1 MKDLIFG
8 LGVWGMLVTA
18 MAQSPDEPVAPA
30 QGPTRPAE
38 GPARPAEGPARP
50 AEGPARP
57 PLARP
62 VAPMPEDG
70 VAKSRSKQFRI
81 SGGNEMGR
89 GLCVILTESAKGE
102 FLRLLEQG
110 DDWKIP
116 ISVVLH
122 GEPGDKAPAS
132 TFVTRLKVVDGV
144 YLLQLHTHLAEGL
157 KVEQFKQA
165 VTEMLLYE
173 RSLRAMPFVD
183 DAMTLSVPPWLSV
196 GLREASAWRLQQT
209 DRRLYAAM
217 FKQDGAYKVEDL
229 LTVGRGEYFKL
240 DEASKVAFRV
250 SAGALV
256 MALLEQPQ
264 GREAFRK
271 FVAEAAAFEG
281 EMSLLMQRHFPEL
294 NLSPNSLAKWWALQ
308 LANQGGLKLLTDVMT
323 VRETEEQLTKA
334 LYLELPAPVG
344 AEPAGPQRVGLDQWA
359 LLEGMDDQERTAAVK
374 PAQAALVHLSYRC
387 FPAYRPLLVE
397 YQKQL
402 IRLSRGEG
410 KAVVEPLKQLGQARN
425 IMAAKTERARDYLDW
440 FEITTARETS
450 GVFDDYLRLK
460 KELGKREHNRKD
472 GMSLYLDRMDKLF
485 DRSEEE

>member
-1 MKDLIFG
+1 MKQHLIG
-8 LGVWGMLVTA
+8 WAAWGMMNLA
-18 MAQSPDEPVAPA
+18 LAQPRDEATNPAGEPANPPVDPANPPRAQLVAPI
-30 QGPTRPAE
+30 
-38 GPARPAEGPARP
+38 
-50 AEGPARP
+50 
-57 PLARP
+57 
-62 VAPMPEDG
+62 PEDA

-89 GLCVILTESAKGE
+89 GLCVILTESAKQE

-116 ISVVLH
+116 ISVILH

-132 TFVTRLKVVDGV
+132 TFVTRLKVVEGV
-144 YLLQLHTHLAEGL
+144 YLLQLHMHLAKGL
-157 KVEQFKQA
+157 RVEDFKQA

-173 RSLRAMPFVD
+173 RSLRTLPLLED
-183 DAMTLSVPPWLSV
+183 TMTLSVPPWLSV
-196 GLREASAWRLQQT
+196 GLREATAWRMQQS

-229 LTVGRGEYFKL
+229 LTVTRGEHLKM
-240 DEASKVAFRV
+240 DEASRVAFRV

-271 FVAEAAAFEG
+271 FLDEAAAFEG
-281 EMSLLMQRHFPEL
+281 EMSLLLQRHFPEL

-323 VRETEEQLTKA
+323 VVETEELLATA
-334 LYLELPAPVG
+334 LFLELPAPAGDGVG
-344 AEPAGPQRVGLDQWA
+344 GAPPLGSQRVGLDQWQR
-359 LLEGMDDQERTAAVK
+359 LEDLEEDERQAAVK

-402 IRLSRGEG
+402 IRLSQGEG
-410 KAVVEPLKQLGQARN
+410 EAVLESLKQLEQARI
-425 IMAAKTERARDYLDW
+425 IMKAKAERGRDYLDW
-440 FEITTARETS
+440 FEITRARKTS

-460 KELGKREHNRKD
+460 KELGKRESDRED

-485 DRSEEE
+485 DRSEEK